1 MNGFLHISPTS
12 VETAKYNYFVTNN
25 LFYKRKAKTMTK
37 LSATKNT
44 ALALLIS
51 VISSG
56 TSVAIAS
63 PEAEDHH
70 KIGKNFLVNQNFELA
85 LKEFNASL
93 RIDPKSAPT
102 LVDRGT
108 AYNGLRKYDLAI
120 ADFNAAIKLAPNNY
134 LAYNNRGVTHFRRNQ
149 LAQAI
154 SDLDKAI
161 ELDPNQPIAYL
172 NRAGAS
178 LADGTG
184 IESARKIEQWLRKT
198 NWKGEYA
205 GHASILAALGYRQ
218 GGNAAPGDA
227 LLQEALKRTDSLK
240 WPYPA
245 LKFFT
250 NKLNGKELLEE
261 AESSD
266 YDSTQAHCFL
276 ALKFLTGKDK
286 KLAQTHLD
294 WVVKTGTQNS
304 VEYWIAKSLTD
315 TKPKQSAAAGNTSP
329 TPAKT
334 DAIKPATTKPAS
346 AKSK

>member
-1 MNGFLHISPTS
+1 MSKRP
-12 VETAKYNYFVTNN
+12 VTTIT
-25 LFYKRKAKTMTK
+25 L
-37 LSATKNT
+37 
-44 ALALLIS
+44 LALLFSAIYSTIS
-51 VISSG
+51 LAS
-56 TSVAIAS
+56 AS
-63 PEAEDHH
+63 PESEDHH

-120 ADFNAAIKLAPNNY
+120 ADFNAAIKLAPTNY
-134 LAYNNRGVTHFRRNQ
+134 LAWNNRGVTHFRRNE

-154 SDLDKAI
+154 NDLDKAI

-178 LADGTG
+178 LSNGTG
-184 IESARKIEQWLRKT
+184 IESAKKIEQWLRKT
-198 NWKGEYA
+198 NWKDGYS

-218 GGNAAPGDA
+218 GGNAAAGEA
-227 LLQEALKRTDSLK
+227 LLQEALKKTDTLK

-250 NKLNGKELLEE
+250 GKLNGKELLEE

-276 ALKFLTGKDK
+276 ALKFLTGNDK

-304 VEYWIAKSLTD
+304 VEYWIAKSLTTPKPNATPATSSTSPVSVVKSNATKPSD
-315 TKPKQSAAAGNTSP
+315 TKST
-329 TPAKT
+329 
-334 DAIKPATTKPAS
+334 AT
-346 AKSK
+346 KSK